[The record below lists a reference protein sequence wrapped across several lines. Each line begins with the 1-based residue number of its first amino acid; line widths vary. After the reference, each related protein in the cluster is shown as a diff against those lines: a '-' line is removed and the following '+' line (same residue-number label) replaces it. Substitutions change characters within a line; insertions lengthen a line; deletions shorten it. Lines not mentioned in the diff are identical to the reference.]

1 MYKVLFVTL
10 MFLFFGYSYNLA
22 NSPELK
28 KDTTALNELQNSIQQ
43 VLTKTNTPGAGIVI
57 ISDNEIILSR
67 GFGKADI
74 EKDID
79 VDENTMF
86 RLGSISKLFVG
97 LAILKLQ
104 EEGQLSLK
112 DTVSKLIPDIE
123 IDNPWRDSHPIRIEN
138 LLEHTSGLDD
148 WSLAELGYNNPKPL
162 TLKESLE
169 YYPKARVAKYVPGT
183 RIKYSNLG
191 VSIAA
196 YIVERVSGL
205 RYEDY
210 IEKNFF
216 KPIGIEDMTFLNSDR
231 FKATGA
237 KAYDNGVPLSIDYL
251 NLIYRPSAALNGSLN
266 DVTKALRFFIN
277 RGKIDTMQL
286 ISDSSFLRMEKNE
299 SLFASLS
306 EIFNSSGFVNYATSC
321 NGYVYRGH
329 GGSVPGYKSN
339 LCYMPEYNLGFA
351 VMVNSDNEDVESS
364 ISRLI
369 MRYQTE
375 NLPKKIVEDRYTTGK
390 ITNDISGYY
399 IDVNYKF
406 TLVKSIKKIKSLSKI
421 WSTGDTLYTKKMLEQ
436 YKNEYHPIGDNRF
449 ISDRSGGIA
458 LFQIDD
464 PVQGTVVYENGNM
477 MKRVSSVYAYFLLVV
492 FWALFIIPVTIVIFA
507 IIRLLIYLIG
517 KKRNS
522 TALWINTLPLITI
535 LFFVIIAI
543 AFSLGIQSNIDYFLQ
558 LGNISVVSLLLFICT
573 LGFAIFSIY
582 TLYYIIKN
590 SRVKMS
596 RFFYYHALLASLFNL
611 IFTIYFLSNGLIGIM
626 TWI

>member
-1 MYKVLFVTL
+1 

-22 NSPELK
+22 NSPDLK
-28 KDTTALNELQNSIQQ
+28 RDTTALNELQNSIKQI
-43 VLTKTNTPGAGIVI
+43 LTKTNTPGAGIVI
-57 ISDNEIILSR
+57 ISDNDTTLLR
-67 GFGKADI
+67 GFGKADV

-86 RLGSISKLFVG
+86 RLGSVSKLFVG

-104 EEGQLSLK
+104 EEGQLSLT

-123 IDNPWRDSHPIRIEN
+123 IDNQWRDSHPIRIEN

-148 WSLAELGYNNPKPL
+148 WSLAELGFNEPKPL

-183 RIKYSNLG
+183 RIKYSNIG

-216 KPIGIEDMTFLNSDR
+216 EPLEIEGMTFFNTDR

-237 KAYDNGVPLSIDYL
+237 RAYDNGVPLSIDYL
-251 NLIYRPSAALNGSLN
+251 NLIYRPSAGLNGSLN

-286 ISDSSFLRMEKNE
+286 ISDSSFLRMERNE
-299 SLFASLS
+299 SLSASLS
-306 EIFNSSGFVNYATSC
+306 DMFNSSGVVNYATSC

-339 LCYMPEYNLGFA
+339 LCYMPEHNLGFA
-351 VMVNSDNEDVESS
+351 VMVNSDNQEVASS

-369 MRYQTE
+369 MEYQTE
-375 NLPKKIVEDRYTTGK
+375 NMPKKVVEDRYTPGK
-390 ITNDISGYY
+390 MTDDISGYY
-399 IDVNYKF
+399 IDINYKF

-421 WSTGDTLYTKKMLEQ
+421 WSTGDTLYTKKALSQ
-436 YKNEYHPIGDNRF
+436 CKNEYYPIGDNRF
-449 ISDRSGGIA
+449 ISDRSGGIT
-458 LFQIDD
+458 LFQTDD
-464 PVQGTVVYENGNM
+464 PVEGTVVYQNGNM
-477 MKRVSSVYAYFLLVV
+477 MKRVSSAYAYFLLVI
-492 FWALFIIPVTIVIFA
+492 FWALFIIPATIVIFA

-517 KKRNS
+517 KKRNI
-522 TALWINTLPLITI
+522 TALWMTLSPKLCKW
-535 LFFVIIAI
+535 VK
-543 AFSLGIQSNIDYFLQ
+543 
-558 LGNISVVSLLLFICT
+558 
-573 LGFAIFSIY
+573 
-582 TLYYIIKN
+582 KN
-590 SRVKMS
+590 
-596 RFFYYHALLASLFNL
+596 
-611 IFTIYFLSNGLIGIM
+611 
-626 TWI
+626 